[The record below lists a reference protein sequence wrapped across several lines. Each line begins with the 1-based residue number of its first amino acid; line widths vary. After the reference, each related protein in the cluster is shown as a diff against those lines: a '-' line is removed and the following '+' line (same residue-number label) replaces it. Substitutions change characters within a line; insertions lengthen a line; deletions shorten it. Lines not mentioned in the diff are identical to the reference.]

1 VKIVF
6 KDSFLIRLANQIR
19 YISRDSPVRAEKFRK
34 ELFGKI
40 KSIPDRPFRFR
51 KSVYFEDESIRD
63 LVFKGYTIVFRITV
77 DRIEVFGFVKYQ
89 EGP

>member
-1 VKIVF
+1 MKIVF

-19 YISRDSPVRAEKFRK
+19 YISRDSPARAEKFQT

-40 KSIPDRPFRFR
+40 KTIPNRPFSFR
-51 KSVYFEDESIRD
+51 KSIYFEDENIWD
-63 LVFKGYTIVFRITV
+63 LVFKSYTIVFRITA